1 MVKSGRSV
9 SLESELWVRL
19 EKFAKKKNLKDV
31 SSTIEYFI
39 KKYLEDEDR

>member
-19 EKFAKKKNLKDV
+19 EKFSKKKNLKDV
-31 SSTIEYFI
+31 SSTIEYMV
-39 KKYLEDEDR
+39 KKNLEEEDR

>member
-19 EKFAKKKNLKDV
+19 DKFSKKKNLKDV
-31 SSTIEYFI
+31 SSTIEYMV
-39 KKYLEDEDR
+39 KKNLEEEDR

>member
-19 EKFAKKKNLKDV
+19 EKFSKKKNLKDV
-31 SSTIEYFI
+31 SSTIEYLI
-39 KKYLEDEDR
+39 KKNLEGEDK